1 MKQLVRGW
9 LASPCSVPP
18 IFALKSPVL
27 RGFVE
32 GKRGVALPSEGRG
45 HRFESCRVRQ
55 SLQRVIVAALTKKL
69 LSSGLL
75 ACYAA
80 VFATVFRRR
89 SMDDLRC
96 TNCAKKLSRKT
107 ARLIEGKLALQC
119 VPVPENETRQL

>member
-55 SLQRVIVAALTKKL
+55 SLQRVMGFFGAHGKTLVQWF
-69 LSSGLL
+69 
-75 ACYAA
+75 
-80 VFATVFRRR
+80 VRAT
-89 SMDDLRC
+89 
-96 TNCAKKLSRKT
+96 
-107 ARLIEGKLALQC
+107 LQC
-119 VPVPENETRQL
+119 CHCVPEAFYG